1 MYLESV
7 HILSSE
13 RWIFTRRHPFKL
25 HPGEEVEHHLHLCCL
40 PITTS
45 SPPSV
50 LTFNTSFNFVCFC
63 TWCKWNVDSM
73 SGVFSLSILF
83 SSIHVAAPLV
93 VHTVSLP
100 CSVPFCC
107 RWTWGL
113 SLIWDYYKYFCCE
126 HPRTRHQCLCTHLC
140 GVYTREL
147 EAESGHAYVYL

>member
-73 SGVFSLSILF
+73 SGVFLLVSCSAPSMLLHLWLFTLYHYRVVFHSAVDGLGGCLWFGTITNTFAVNILE
-83 SSIHVAAPLV
+83 HVISV
-93 VHTVSLP
+93 YVHT
-100 CSVPFCC
+100 SV
-107 RWTWGL
+107 G
-113 SLIWDYYKYFCCE
+113 
-126 HPRTRHQCLCTHLC
+126 
-140 GVYTREL
+140 YTPG
-147 EAESGHAYVYL
+147 S